1 MASSGPRPAPS
12 RGVAPAAE
20 WGRRATLVPPLRQC
34 YTSPVP
40 SNRSSRISLRA
51 RALAAVCLGLL
62 APAFARGADEKPVPA
77 FRSQA
82 DAITVDVVVLDKQG
96 KPLRGL
102 SKNDFTLLEDGK
114 PQAVVGFEARE
125 LKRSSSAAPESA
137 ADSSGEEP
145 GDEGAARR
153 GRTFAFLVDDLGTQI
168 LTMEEVKKTIR
179 RWLDEKADPR
189 DQITIAT
196 TSGDVWW
203 SDNVG
208 SGRADLE
215 AVLDRIQGKKPR
227 EGVKDFMTDWE
238 AYRIAVWEDRTGASA
253 ASQGSSGASAVGP
266 PTVPTTTIPNG
277 LGRTLDRVV
286 GRWSA
291 TGACSFDCRQRAVMR
306 AEELYRFLTR
316 RVQAVLRMVQTLSR
330 GLAGNRGRK
339 SIFVFSEGFLNDTQQ
354 KGIDETIDASRR
366 ANTAVYFIDGKGL
379 AGQYLYGADQP
390 GAPQGGDLGAI
401 SMEENFLE
409 TAGMESLAE
418 NTGGASVRNSNDLLG
433 GLDRV
438 ADESSTYYL
447 LGYQP
452 EKSPDGKWHKLEV
465 KVDRPG
471 VKIRAR
477 QGYQATPPSI
487 AESRPGPRPEK
498 KGGGDKGKG
507 PKRPVDPAVMT
518 AGADDTV
525 PLRLASYVM
534 EADKNG
540 LARVLVAFEVAA
552 SSLTPAG
559 SGRKVTLDITVVG
572 VGRDQPKTY
581 PVDERAE
588 FDVDP
593 KSAGGWLSL
602 TREVRLPPGVAQV
615 RILVRDAA
623 TGRAGTATERLVVP
637 PLDQPYLSTPMLT
650 DRIVRAP
657 GSAPRLIPA
666 AKHEFR
672 PEGHLFCMYE
682 VFGMTD
688 GQGHA
693 TAKVEGGYAL
703 RTVSGREVSAARP
716 TPIDLAL
723 EGRVIRML
731 AIPLDGL
738 ATGDYQLVI
747 DVVDQAS
754 GRTLQ
759 AEEFFSLRRETS
771 LKPL

>member
-1 MASSGPRPAPS
+1 
-12 RGVAPAAE
+12 
-20 WGRRATLVPPLRQC
+20 
-34 YTSPVP
+34 VP
-40 SNRSSRISLRA
+40 SNPSSDVTRSA
-51 RALAAVCLGLL
+51 RVPAALCLVLLVAAGVQ
-62 APAFARGADEKPVPA
+62 GADEKPVPA

-82 DAITVDVVVLDKQG
+82 DAITVDVVVLDKAG
-96 KPLRGL
+96 KPVRGL
-102 SKNDFTLLEDGK
+102 SKRDFTLLEDGK
-114 PQAVVGFEARE
+114 PQAVVGFEARDMKPA
-125 LKRSSSAAPESA
+125 LSGAPESQGPLA
-137 ADSSGEEP
+137 EEP
-145 GDEGAARR
+145 AAEEGGPQR
-153 GRTFAFLVDDLGTQI
+153 GRTLAFLIDDLGTQV
-168 LTMEEVKKTIR
+168 LTMEEVKKTLK

-189 DQITIAT
+189 DEVTLAT
-196 TSGDVWW
+196 TSGDAWW

-208 SGRADLE
+208 RGRGDLE
-215 AVLDRIQGKKPR
+215 AVLDRIQGKKTR

-238 AYRIAVWEDRTGASA
+238 AYRIAVWEDRTNASA
-253 ASQGSSGASAVGP
+253 ASEGPPPPSGAGA
-266 PTVPTTTIPNG
+266 PTVSTTTSANS
-277 LGRTLDRVV
+277 LGRTLDRVA
-286 GRWSA
+286 GRWA
-291 TGACSFDCRQRAVMR
+291 GAGICSFDCRQRAVMR
-306 AEELYRFLTR
+306 AEELYRFFTR

-330 GLAGNRGRK
+330 GLAGSRGRK

-379 AGQYLYGADQP
+379 AGQYLYGADQQA
-390 GAPQGGDLGAI
+390 APQAGDVGAI

-409 TAGMESLAE
+409 TAGTESLAE

-438 ADESSTYYL
+438 AEESSTYYL

-452 EKSPDGKWHKLEV
+452 EKTPDGKWHKLEV

-477 QGYQATPPSI
+477 QGYQATPPSV
-487 AESRPGPRPEK
+487 AESRPAPRPEK
-498 KGGGDKGKG
+498 KGAGQKDKG
-507 PKRPVDPAVMT
+507 PKRPLDPAVMT
-518 AGADDTV
+518 AGADETI
-525 PLRLASYVM
+525 PLHMSSYVM

-552 SSLTPAG
+552 SSLTPSA
-559 SGRKVTLDITVVG
+559 SGRKVALDITVVG
-572 VGRDQPKTY
+572 VARDQAKTY
-581 PVDERAE
+581 PLDERAE

-602 TREVRLPPGVAQV
+602 TRDLRMPPGVAQV
-615 RILVRDAA
+615 RVLVRDAA

-637 PLDQPYLSTPMLT
+637 PVDRPYLSTPVLT

-682 VFGMTD
+682 VFGMTNPR
-688 GQGHA
+688 GQA
-693 TAKVEGGYAL
+693 TATVEGGYAL
-703 RTVSGREVSAARP
+703 RAVSGRPISAAPP

-738 ATGDYQLVI
+738 AAGDYQLVI
-747 DVVDQAS
+747 DVVDKAS

-759 AEEFFSLRRETS
+759 AEEFFSLRRPAPS
-771 LKPL
+771 PAGR